1 MTVNKKEWFENW
13 LKKLEKHKVFAID
26 TETTSLNVM
35 QAELVGIS
43 LAVRADEACY
53 IPLSHKVDML
63 SQEGDQ
69 LDKSYVLEA
78 LRPYLEDDT
87 YTKIGQN
94 IKYDMHIFYN
104 EGILLKGVEDTMLM
118 SACLDGGLH
127 GHGMDDLA
135 ERHLGHTCISFKE
148 IAGTGKKQKTFDE
161 ISIAEATPYA
171 AEDADITLQLYH
183 IFKKRIES
191 EGYEAVHKLYQTVE
205 KPLIEVLMKMEHLGV
220 VVDKDALQELSKTFQ
235 QRIQSHEKRIFELAG
250 AEFNVNSPKQLGE
263 ILFDKLGIET
273 KGKKR
278 STNAEV
284 LNKLADEYEI
294 CAEVV
299 KYRAL
304 MKLKG
309 TYTDALVGQINPKTG
324 RVHTSYHQMGAATG
338 RFSSSD
344 PNLQNIP
351 SRTEDGRK
359 IRHCFVAKAGHTIMC
374 ADYSQIELRL
384 LAHMSGSEGLTKA
397 FVDGEDIHRYTAAQ
411 IFGISLTDVEP
422 QQRSA
427 AKAIN
432 FGLVYGMGKVSLAKQ
447 IGVSQKEAAEY
458 IENYF
463 ERYAGVRRFLEGY
476 KEMAHEKGYIETIF
490 GRRVHFPNIEAK
502 QPMLRAGAERAAI
515 NAPLQGSNAD
525 IIKKAMLEMEP
536 ALQKAGL
543 AAKMLMQVHDELVF
557 EVPENEVEDTEKLV
571 KNVMEGVVELTVPL
585 QVDVDTASN
594 WEEAH

>member
-1 MTVNKKEWFENW
+1 
-13 LKKLEKHKVFAID
+13 
-26 TETTSLNVM
+26 
-35 QAELVGIS
+35 
-43 LAVRADEACY
+43 
-53 IPLSHKVDML
+53 
-63 SQEGDQ
+63 
-69 LDKSYVLEA
+69 
-78 LRPYLEDDT
+78 
-87 YTKIGQN
+87 
-94 IKYDMHIFYN
+94 
-104 EGILLKGVEDTMLM
+104 M
-118 SACLDGGLH
+118 SI
-127 GHGMDDLA
+127 
-135 ERHLGHTCISFKE
+135 R
-148 IAGTGKKQKTFDE
+148 
-161 ISIAEATPYA
+161 
-171 AEDADITLQLYH
+171 
-183 IFKKRIES
+183 
-191 EGYEAVHKLYQTVE
+191 
-205 KPLIEVLMKMEHLGV
+205 
-220 VVDKDALQELSKTFQ
+220 
-235 QRIQSHEKRIFELAG
+235 QS
-250 AEFNVNSPKQLGE
+250 
-263 ILFDKLGIET
+263 
-273 KGKKR
+273 
-278 STNAEV
+278 
-284 LNKLADEYEI
+284 
-294 CAEVV
+294 
-299 KYRAL
+299 
-304 MKLKG
+304 

-359 IRHCFVAKAGHTIMC
+359 IRHCFVAKSGHTIMC

-411 IFGISLTDVEP
+411 IFGIPLADVEP

-557 EVPENEVEDTEKLV
+557 EVPENEVEATEKLV
-571 KNVMEGVVELTVPL
+571 KSVMEGVVELTVPL